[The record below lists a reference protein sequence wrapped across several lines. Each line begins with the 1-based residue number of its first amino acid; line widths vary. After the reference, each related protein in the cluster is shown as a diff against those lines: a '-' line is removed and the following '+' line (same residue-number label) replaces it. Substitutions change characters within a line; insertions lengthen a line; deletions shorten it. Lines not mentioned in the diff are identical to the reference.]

1 MKNIADEALE
11 KSNHKVQKV
20 LVVKRNFEKINISE
34 NDIIYND
41 LIEKQSEI
49 CDFEKLDSEDVS
61 FILYTSGSTGKP
73 K

>member
-34 NDIIYND
+34 NDVIYND
-41 LIEKQSEI
+41 LIDSQSEI
-49 CDFEKLDSEDVS
+49 CDFERLDSEDTS

>member
-1 MKNIADEALE
+1 
-11 KSNHKVQKV
+11 V

-34 NDIIYND
+34 NDVIYND
-41 LIEKQSEI
+41 LIDSQSEI
-49 CDFEKLDSEDVS
+49 CDFERLDSEDTS

>member
-34 NDIIYND
+34 NDVIYND
-41 LIEKQSEI
+41 LIASQSEI
-49 CDFEKLDSEDVS
+49 CDFERLDSEDTS